1 MNYYNEIKNNMCY
14 NFNGDSMEKEKTY
27 LYEMKVG
34 TLNIV
39 SLIFFAVLVLI
50 TILIIVLSGNVLKL
64 SDSDMTI
71 VFILLVPYLVIH
83 EILHSIGY
91 VVNGANFKNITY
103 GVHLEKSI
111 LCCSCKQGINKKNIL
126 WSLMYPFLFIG
137 VITYIIGLVFNLPIL
152 IVLSIANI
160 TGCSGDIIMFLD
172 FLKIKK
178 FRFFEYDNPLA
189 FGIITSEN
197 LENKKL
203 FGLKMIEEK
212 SVTQTID
219 KKINIS
225 KPSFILFAIYLAF
238 ILIDIFL

>member
-1 MNYYNEIKNNMCY
+1 
-14 NFNGDSMEKEKTY
+14 MEKEKTY
-27 LYEMKVG
+27 LFEMKVG

-50 TILIIVLSGNVLKL
+50 TILIMLLSGNVLKI
-64 SDSDMTI
+64 SDSDMTL
-71 VFILLVPYLVIH
+71 VFILLIPYLIIH

-91 VVNGANFKNITY
+91 VVNGAKFKNITY

-111 LCCSCKQGINKKNIL
+111 LCCSCKQEINKKNIL

-137 VITYIIGLVFNLPIL
+137 VITYIIGLVFNLPVL

-160 TGCSGDIIMFLD
+160 TGCSGDIIMFYD

-178 FRFFEYDNPLA
+178 FKFFEYDNPLA

-197 LENKKL
+197 MEDKKL
-203 FGLKMIEEK
+203 FGLRMIGEEK
-212 SVTQTID
+212 IVQTID
-219 KKINIS
+219 KKISVS
-225 KPSFILFAIYLAF
+225 KSSFILFAIYLAF